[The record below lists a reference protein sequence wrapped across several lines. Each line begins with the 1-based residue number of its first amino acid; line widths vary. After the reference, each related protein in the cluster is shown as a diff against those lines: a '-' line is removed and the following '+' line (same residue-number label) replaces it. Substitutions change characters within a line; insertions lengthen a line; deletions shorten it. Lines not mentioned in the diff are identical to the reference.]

1 MVDDTAQDD
10 TIKDRA
16 QAIVDEFALFP
27 DWMGKYEY
35 LIEMGKS
42 IPQID
47 AAYKN
52 DAHRIH
58 GCQSKV
64 WVRAE
69 SENGHVRYTGDSN
82 AMITKGLAALV
93 IRVLD
98 DQPSD
103 AIADADFDFMEEI
116 GMDEHLSSTR
126 KNGLAA
132 MIKQM
137 KRFAREA
144 AGEEEKEST

>member
-1 MVDDTAQDD
+1 MPSS
-10 TIKDRA
+10 TIHDRA
-16 QAIVDEFALFP
+16 QEIVDEFALFP

-35 LIEMGKS
+35 LIELGKD

-47 AAYKN
+47 DAYKN

-64 WVRAE
+64 WVRADL
-69 SENGHVRYTGDSN
+69 ENGHVRYTGDSD
-82 AMITKGLAALV
+82 AMITKGLAALL

-98 DQPSD
+98 NQPAD
-103 AIADADFDFMEEI
+103 AIAHADLGFMDEI
-116 GMDEHLSSTR
+116 GMKEHLSSTR

-132 MIKQM
+132 MVKQM

-144 AGEEEKEST
+144 DDSEN

>member
-1 MVDDTAQDD
+1 MGDETAQNDR
-10 TIKDRA
+10 IQNRA
-16 QAIVDEFALFP
+16 QKIVDEFALFP
-27 DWMGKYEY
+27 DWMGKYEH

-42 IPQID
+42 IPEID
-47 AAYKN
+47 DAYK
-52 DAHRIH
+52 DDTHRIQ

-69 SENGHVRYTGDSN
+69 REDDHVRYTGDSN

-98 DQPSD
+98 DQPPP
-103 AIADADFDFMEEI
+103 AIAEADFDFMDTI
-116 GMDEHLSSTR
+116 GLSEHLSSTR

-137 KRFAREA
+137 KRFAARDA
-144 AGEEEKEST
+144 DRH

>member
-1 MVDDTAQDD
+1 MANDSIQDN
-10 TIKDRA
+10 TIEDRA
-16 QAIVDEFALFP
+16 REIVDEFALFP
-27 DWMGKYEY
+27 DWMGKYEH
-35 LIEMGKS
+35 LIEMGES
-42 IPQID
+42 IPEID
-47 AAYKN
+47 EAYK
-52 DAHRIH
+52 DDEHRIH

-69 SENGHVRYTGDSN
+69 PEDNHIRYTGDSN

-98 DQPSD
+98 DQPPE
-103 AIADADFDFMEEI
+103 AITQAEFDFMEQI
-116 GMDEHLSSTR
+116 GLNEHLSSTR

-137 KRFAREA
+137 KRFARE
-144 AGEEEKEST
+144 TDRH

>member
-1 MVDDTAQDD
+1 MPTTD
-10 TIKDRA
+10 TIQDRA
-16 QAIVDEFALFP
+16 DEIVDEFALFP

-35 LIEMGKS
+35 LIEMGKD

-47 AAYKN
+47 AAHKN
-52 DAHRIH
+52 DEHRIH

-69 SENGHVRYTGDSN
+69 AENGHVRYTGDSN

-98 DQPSD
+98 DQPPE
-103 AIADADFDFMEEI
+103 AIEAADFEFMEAI
-116 GMDEHLSSTR
+116 GLDEHLSSTR

-137 KRFAREA
+137 ERFARDT
-144 AGEEEKEST
+144 GNQ

>member
-1 MVDDTAQDD
+1 M
-10 TIKDRA
+10 
-16 QAIVDEFALFP
+16 E
-27 DWMGKYEY
+27 KYEY

-47 AAYKN
+47 DAHKN

-69 SENGHVRYTGDSN
+69 AENEHVRYTGDSN

-98 DQPSD
+98 DQPAD

-116 GMDEHLSSTR
+116 GLDEHLSSTR

-132 MIKQM
+132 MIRQM
-137 KRFAREA
+137 RRFAREA
-144 AGEEEKEST
+144 AGSKEEKGIEQE

>member
-1 MVDDTAQDD
+1 MPTD
-10 TIKDRA
+10 TIQNRA
-16 QAIVDEFALFP
+16 QEIVDEFALFP
-27 DWMGKYEY
+27 DWMEKYEY
-35 LIEMGKS
+35 LIEMGKNLS
-42 IPQID
+42 PID
-47 AAYKN
+47 PAYKN
-52 DAHRIH
+52 DEHRIH

-69 SENGHVRYTGDSN
+69 TENGHIRYTGDSD

-98 DQPSD
+98 NQPPE
-103 AIADADFDFMEEI
+103 AIVEEDFDFMDEI
-116 GMDEHLSSTR
+116 GLNEHLSSTR

-137 KRFAREA
+137 KRFAQEA
-144 AGEEEKEST
+144 ASGQNGARDG

>member
-1 MVDDTAQDD
+1 MGDETAQNDR
-10 TIKDRA
+10 IQNRA
-16 QAIVDEFALFP
+16 QTIVDEFALFP
-27 DWMGKYEY
+27 DWMGKYEH
-35 LIEMGKS
+35 LIDMGKS

-47 AAYKN
+47 DAHKN

-69 SENGHVRYTGDSN
+69 PENGHIRYTGDSN

-93 IRVLD
+93 IRLLD
-98 DQPSD
+98 DQPPA
-103 AIADADFDFMEEI
+103 AIAKADFDFMDKI
-116 GMDEHLSSTR
+116 GLSEHLSSTR

-137 KRFAREA
+137 KRFAARDA
-144 AGEEEKEST
+144 DRH

>member
-1 MVDDTAQDD
+1 MPTD
-10 TIKDRA
+10 TIHDRA
-16 QAIVDEFALFP
+16 QTIVDEFALFP
-27 DWMGKYEY
+27 DWMGKYEH
-35 LIEMGKS
+35 LIEMGQS
-42 IPQID
+42 IPRID
-47 AAYKN
+47 AAHKN

-64 WVRAE
+64 WIRAE
-69 SENGHVRYTGDSN
+69 PENGHVRYTGDSN

-98 DQPSD
+98 DQPAD
-103 AIADADFDFMEEI
+103 AIAEADFNFMEEI

-144 AGEEEKEST
+144 AGEEEKERT

>member
-1 MVDDTAQDD
+1 MANDSIQDN
-10 TIKDRA
+10 TIEDRA
-16 QAIVDEFALFP
+16 REIVDEFALFP
-27 DWMGKYEY
+27 DWMGKYEH
-35 LIEMGKS
+35 LIEMGES
-42 IPQID
+42 IPEID
-47 AAYKN
+47 AAYK
-52 DAHRIH
+52 DDEHRIH

-69 SENGHVRYTGDSN
+69 PEDNHIRYTGDSN

-98 DQPSD
+98 DQPPE
-103 AIADADFDFMEEI
+103 AITQAEFDFMEQI
-116 GMDEHLSSTR
+116 GLDEHLSSTR

-137 KRFAREA
+137 KRFARE
-144 AGEEEKEST
+144 TDRH

>member
-1 MVDDTAQDD
+1 
-10 TIKDRA
+10 
-16 QAIVDEFALFP
+16 
-27 DWMGKYEY
+27 
-35 LIEMGKS
+35 
-42 IPQID
+42 
-47 AAYKN
+47 
-52 DAHRIH
+52 
-58 GCQSKV
+58 V

-69 SENGHVRYTGDSN
+69 PENGHVRYTGDSN

-98 DQPSD
+98 DQPPD
-103 AIADADFDFMEEI
+103 AIAEADLAFMEEI

>member
-1 MVDDTAQDD
+1 MPTD
-10 TIKDRA
+10 TIQDRT
-16 QAIVDEFALFP
+16 QEIVDEFALFP

-35 LIEMGKS
+35 LIEMGKD
-42 IPQID
+42 IPEID
-47 AAYKN
+47 DAHKN
-52 DAHRIH
+52 DEHRIH

-64 WVRAE
+64 WVHAE
-69 SENGHVRYTGDSN
+69 PENGHVRYTGDSN

-98 DQPSD
+98 DQPPE

-116 GMDEHLSSTR
+116 GLHEHLSSTR

-144 AGEEEKEST
+144 DHH

>member
-1 MVDDTAQDD
+1 MPTTD
-10 TIKDRA
+10 TIQDRA
-16 QAIVDEFALFP
+16 QEIVDEFALFP

-35 LIEMGKS
+35 LIEMGKD

-47 AAYKN
+47 AAHKN

-69 SENGHVRYTGDSN
+69 LENDRVRYTGDSD
-82 AMITKGLAALV
+82 AMITKGLAALL

-98 DQPSD
+98 DQPAE
-103 AIADADFDFMEEI
+103 AISKADLRFMDEI
-116 GMDEHLSSTR
+116 GMKEHLSSTR

-132 MIKQM
+132 MVKQM
-137 KRFAREA
+137 KRFARETA
-144 AGEEEKEST
+144 DMEGESERGN

>member
-1 MVDDTAQDD
+1 MADDTVQND
-10 TIKDRA
+10 TISDRA
-16 QAIVDEFALFP
+16 QEIIDEFALFP
-27 DWMGKYEY
+27 DWMGKYEH

-42 IPQID
+42 IPEID
-47 AAYKN
+47 AAHKN

-64 WVRAE
+64 WVRAKP
-69 SENGHVRYTGDSN
+69 ENGHVRYTGDSN

-98 DQPSD
+98 DQPAD
-103 AIADADFDFMEEI
+103 AIAEADFDFMKEI
-116 GMDEHLSSTR
+116 GLDEHLSSTR

-144 AGEEEKEST
+144 DTH

>member
-1 MVDDTAQDD
+1 MADDTTQHD
-10 TIKDRA
+10 TIQDRA
-16 QAIVDEFALFP
+16 QTIVDEFALFP
-27 DWMGKYEY
+27 DWMGKYEH

-42 IPQID
+42 IPEID
-47 AAYKN
+47 EAYKN
-52 DAHRIH
+52 DEHRIH

-69 SENGHVRYTGDSN
+69 PENGHIRYTGDSN

-98 DQPSD
+98 DQPPE
-103 AIADADFDFMEEI
+103 AITGADFAFMDTI
-116 GMDEHLSSTR
+116 GLSEHLSSTR

-137 KRFAREA
+137 KRFARTA
-144 AGEEEKEST
+144 DRH

>member
-1 MVDDTAQDD
+1 MANDSIQDN
-10 TIKDRA
+10 TIEDRA
-16 QAIVDEFALFP
+16 REIVDEFALFP
-27 DWMGKYEY
+27 DWMGKYEH
-35 LIEMGKS
+35 LIEMGES
-42 IPQID
+42 IPEID
-47 AAYKN
+47 EAYK
-52 DAHRIH
+52 DDEHRIH

-69 SENGHVRYTGDSN
+69 PEDNHIRYTGDSN

-98 DQPSD
+98 DQPPE
-103 AIADADFDFMEEI
+103 AITQAEFDFMEQI
-116 GMDEHLSSTR
+116 GLDEHLSSTR

-137 KRFAREA
+137 KRFARE
-144 AGEEEKEST
+144 TDRH

>member
-1 MVDDTAQDD
+1 MADDTAQND
-10 TIKDRA
+10 TIHDRA
-16 QAIVDEFALFP
+16 QEIVDEFALFP
-27 DWMGKYEY
+27 DWMGKYEH

-42 IPQID
+42 IPEID
-47 AAYKN
+47 EAHKN

-69 SENGHVRYTGDSN
+69 PEDGHVHYTGDSN

-98 DQPSD
+98 DQPPR
-103 AIADADFDFMEEI
+103 AITQADFDFMETI
-116 GMDEHLSSTR
+116 GLDEHLSSTR

-137 KRFAREA
+137 KRSAREA
-144 AGEEEKEST
+144 ATS

>member
-1 MVDDTAQDD
+1 MPAD
-10 TIKDRA
+10 TIEHRA
-16 QAIVDEFALFP
+16 QEIVEEFALFP

-35 LIEMGKS
+35 LIEMGTR

-47 AAYKN
+47 EAYKD

-69 SENGHVRYTGDSN
+69 TDNGHVRYTGDSN

-98 DQPSD
+98 DQPPE
-103 AIADADFDFMEEI
+103 AIADADFGFMDEI
-116 GMDEHLSSTR
+116 GMNEHLSSTR

-137 KRFAREA
+137 KRFAREVEA
-144 AGEEEKEST
+144 D

>member
-1 MVDDTAQDD
+1 MTRNAVSKMTIQDR
-10 TIKDRA
+10 TREV
-16 QAIVDEFALFP
+16 VDEFALFP

-35 LIEMGKS
+35 LIELGKN
-42 IPQID
+42 IPKID
-47 AAYKN
+47 AACKN

-64 WVRAE
+64 WVRADL
-69 SENGHVRYTGDSN
+69 ENGCVRYTGDSD
-82 AMITKGLAALV
+82 AMITKGLAALM

-98 DQPSD
+98 DQPPE
-103 AIADADFDFMEEI
+103 AIAEADLHFMDEI
-116 GMDEHLSSTR
+116 GMNEHLSSTR

-132 MIKQM
+132 MVKQM

-144 AGEEEKEST
+144 ADSGN